1 MTSKI
6 YICKNMSTKTKWY
19 TSLRV
24 PWLQQDW
31 SEWVK
36 LGKHCSITFFPQPA
50 NRGEGKLELEEKSGQ
65 EM

>member
-1 MTSKI
+1 
-6 YICKNMSTKTKWY
+6 MSTKTKWY

-31 SEWVK
+31 SERVK
-36 LGKHCSITFFPQPA
+36 LGKHCSITFFPQPE